1 MEKFSKPSVIKV
13 GQNVAFEMPFE
24 GRAPIRIQWFI
35 EDEEVLEDSH
45 VKIEKTSTSSRLV
58 LIKCQRKI
66 SGEVKL
72 KLRNEFGTFEAITQL
87 NVLGTARRWKNQ

>member
-1 MEKFSKPSVIKV
+1 MEEFSKPSVIKV
-13 GQNVAFEMPFE
+13 GQNVAFEIPFE
-24 GRAPIRIQWFI
+24 GREPMKIQWYI

-45 VKIEKTSTSSRLV
+45 VKIEKSSTRTRLV
-58 LIKCQRKI
+58 LTKCQRKI

-87 NVLGTARRWKNQ
+87 NVLGTACG